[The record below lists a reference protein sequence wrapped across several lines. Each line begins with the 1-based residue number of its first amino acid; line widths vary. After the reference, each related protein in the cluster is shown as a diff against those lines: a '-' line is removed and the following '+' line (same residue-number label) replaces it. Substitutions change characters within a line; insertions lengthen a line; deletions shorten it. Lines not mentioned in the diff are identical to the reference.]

1 MSIIELTMD
10 DKTIPNA
17 CLVKTVEQLMLKNPE
32 SKTTTT
38 TTPPSINNIED
49 LNESIENELEKISKS
64 RPKKKISNSNSNL
77 NSNND
82 DGNSIEDD
90 SGEDE
95 ILEKSD
101 CLEEHCHQVRMRSS
115 QKICAKIYQAPAN
128 ITDFSNSRIF
138 G

>member
-17 CLVKTVEQLMLKNPE
+17 CVVKTVEQLLLKNPE

-38 TTPPSINNIED
+38 TPSINNIED

-64 RPKKKISNSNSNL
+64 RPNKKISNSNL

>member
-17 CLVKTVEQLMLKNPE
+17 CVVKTVEQLMLKKPA
-32 SKTTTT
+32 STATTTA
-38 TTPPSINNIED
+38 TPTPSINNIED
-49 LNESIENELEKISKS
+49 LNESIENEIEKISKS
-64 RPKKKISNSNSNL
+64 RPKKKISNSNL

>member
-17 CLVKTVEQLMLKNPE
+17 CVVKTVEQLLLKNPE

-38 TTPPSINNIED
+38 TPSINNIED

-64 RPKKKISNSNSNL
+64 RPKKKISNSNL

-82 DGNSIEDD
+82 DGNSIEDF

-95 ILEKSD
+95 IQEKSD
-101 CLEEHCHQVRMRSS
+101 CLEEHCHQVRMTSS
-115 QKICAKIYQAPAN
+115 QKICAKIHQAPAN
-128 ITDFSNSRIF
+128 ITDFSNSKIF

>member
-17 CLVKTVEQLMLKNPE
+17 CVVKTVEQLLLKNPE

-38 TTPPSINNIED
+38 TPSINNIED

-64 RPKKKISNSNSNL
+64 RPKKKISNSNL

-115 QKICAKIYQAPAN
+115 QKICAKICV
-128 ITDFSNSRIF
+128 
-138 G
+138 GE

>member
-17 CLVKTVEQLMLKNPE
+17 CLVKTVEQLMLKKPE
-32 SKTTTT
+32 LKTT

-64 RPKKKISNSNSNL
+64 RPKKKISNSNSN
-77 NSNND
+77 ND

-101 CLEEHCHQVRMRSS
+101 CLEEHCHQVRIRSS
-115 QKICAKIYQAPAN
+115 QKICAKIHQAPAN
-128 ITDFSNSRIF
+128 ITDFSNSKIF